1 MCRLLAY
8 VGPRATLES
17 LLFAPDHSL
26 HRQAWAP
33 RLQRHGTVNADG
45 FGVGWYDPARRPEPA
60 VYPSARPMWAEPSFL
75 SLAGLVTTT
84 AALAAVR
91 DATFPSVAEESA
103 TPPFLDGTR
112 LFAHNGA
119 VEGFRGAAGGA
130 LRRMLS
136 DRRLG
141 AIRGVTDSEVL
152 FGLVLDRLDEGAD
165 AAGALASVVRTV
177 RSVTPARL
185 NLVLHDGRRITATAQ
200 GDTLFVCENGS
211 LGPGTVVVAS
221 EPFDEHPAWA
231 AVPEGSVV
239 EAGVGRVHVGPLGPA
254 GRDRTQPS
262 SVSVP
267 PSGGTDRTGGSA

>member
-8 VGPRATLES
+8 VGPPATLES

-33 RLQRHGTVNADG
+33 RFQRHGTVNADG
-45 FGVGWYDPARRPEPA
+45 FGVGWYDLARRPEPA
-60 VYPSARPMWAEPSFL
+60 VYRSTRPMWGDPSFA
-75 SLAGLVTTT
+75 SLAGVVATT

-103 TPPFLDGTR
+103 TPPFADGTR

-119 VEGFRGAAGGA
+119 VDGFQGAAGGT

-152 FGLVLDRLDEGAD
+152 FGLVLDRLDGGAEP
-165 AAGALASVVRTV
+165 AAALASVVRTV
-177 RSVTPARL
+177 GSVTTGRI
-185 NLVLHDGRRITATAQ
+185 NLVLHDGLRITATAH
-200 GDTLFVCENGS
+200 GDSLFVCEGGS
-211 LGPGTVVVAS
+211 LGAGTVVVAS
-221 EPFDEHPAWA
+221 EPFDDHPAWA
-231 AVPEGSVV
+231 AAPEGSVV
-239 EAGVGRVHVGPLGPA
+239 EAAVGSVQVRPPDPSGSRRTPA
-254 GRDRTQPS
+254 S
-262 SVSVP
+262 SVPVP
-267 PSGGTDRTGGSA
+267 DSRATDRTGGSA